1 MRTTRLSYRRAV
13 APPCS
18 RGEPGTLLLLP
29 VFSSLSLQPLPRPHL
44 LVIFLQTYLEKA
56 STALRERVRV
66 RESSQQCPFGG
77 RSRLPDCCGCW
88 PTLVVC
94 GADPSFIAV
103 LCRVVWT
110 RRGLAKIVGVV
121 RYQPNKDWA
130 QGDEGRLLR
139 AADHL
144 LKGATT
150 SPNHAHPPTHTQR
163 VELRAAPP
171 HSAAI
176 HQLTT
181 CCCICAYMYA
191 YICVRA

>member
-1 MRTTRLSYRRAV
+1 MSLALSSSC
-13 APPCS
+13 PFFP
-18 RGEPGTLLLLP
+18 L
-29 VFSSLSLQPLPRPHL
+29 SLSSRCLDHIYWK
-44 LVIFLQTYLEKA
+44 IFLQTYLEKA

-94 GADPSFIAV
+94 GADPSFIAA

-150 SPNHAHPPTHTQR
+150 PPNHAHPPIRMQR
-163 VELRAAPP
+163 VELRAAASP

-181 CCCICAYMYA
+181 CCCI
-191 YICVRA
+191 YIYVRV